1 MQASTDDSAA
11 AREFVDGGVGLLR
24 TARRYEGSSSERR

>member
-1 MQASTDDSAA
+1 MQADTDHSAA

-24 TARRYEGSSSERR
+24 AAGSTEDFVRPP